1 MRDLEVDEES
11 KFVKEAWKRWSLK
24 VSKLQI
30 LGDTGYP
37 DRIIWFPGGRPIL
50 FEFKREGYEPDPK
63 QAFIHKELR
72 SLGYIVETHTNANR
86 AIQSLSDAVAAAQLS
101 KEGRKVPSGT
111 RIGRAAAGSGAGK
124 NINHDGGNQTS
135 AKSGKRR

>member
-1 MRDLEVDEES
+1 MRDLEVGEES

-101 KEGRKVPSGT
+101 KEGRKVPSGA
-111 RIGRAAAGSGAGK
+111 RVSRSVSFARFGENIYNDGR
-124 NINHDGGNQTS
+124 NQAP
-135 AKSGKRR
+135 AKSRKRG